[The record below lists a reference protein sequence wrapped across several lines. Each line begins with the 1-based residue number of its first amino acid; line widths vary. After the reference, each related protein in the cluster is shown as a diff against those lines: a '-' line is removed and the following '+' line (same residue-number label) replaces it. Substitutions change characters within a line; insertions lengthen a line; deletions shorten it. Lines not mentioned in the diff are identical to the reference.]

1 MTVTVIVLNQMS
13 KLKTNINEVDGDG
26 NTALT
31 SLFLHWG
38 PQGVGRTPWPECQ
51 SLPSNSLN
59 VNTPT

>member
-1 MTVTVIVLNQMS
+1 MS